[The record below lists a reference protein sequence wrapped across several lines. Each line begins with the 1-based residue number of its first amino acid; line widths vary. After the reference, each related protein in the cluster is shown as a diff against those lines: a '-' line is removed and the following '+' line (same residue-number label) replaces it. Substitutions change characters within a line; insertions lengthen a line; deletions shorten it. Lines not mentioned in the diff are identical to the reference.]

1 MAADPNAYIQN
12 AKQQGA
18 SDIASMLLYLK
29 NGSGLFGNT
38 TDQEEC
44 CIALLVTGLTPEMAK
59 EVSAEY
65 QKIDAK
71 DTVYAVLDDE
81 LGGDISVLA
90 KAYWTGCTGEG
101 DEYKAAITNILK
113 RIKK

>member
-1 MAADPNAYIQN
+1 
-12 AKQQGA
+12 
-18 SDIASMLLYLK
+18 
-29 NGSGLFGNT
+29 
-38 TDQEEC
+38 
-44 CIALLVTGLTPEMAK
+44 MAK
-59 EVSAEY
+59 EVSVEY

-71 DTVYAVLDDE
+71 DTVYSVLDDE

-101 DEYKAAITNILK
+101 DEFKAPIANILK